1 MAGEAQSYANHVRRA
16 RTWLTA
22 ALLAFIATVL
32 LLWGVVRTP
41 SLQSVALAVLA
52 VSVLVGTMVMRVF
65 ATRLQDRIIRLEMT
79 VRLTALGRAADVPR
93 LSLGQLVALRFAAD
107 AELPALVDRALAE
120 QLTPDA
126 IKRAVTQW
134 QADLVRV

>member
-1 MAGEAQSYANHVRRA
+1 MAPAAQSYANHVRRPA
-16 RTWLTA
+16 DWLA
-22 ALLAFIATVL
+22 AVTLAFIAAVL
-32 LLWGVVRTP
+32 LLWGALWAP
-41 SLQSVALAVLA
+41 SLQAVALALLA
-52 VSVLVGTMVMRVF
+52 VSVVLAALVMRVL

-79 VRLTALGRAADVPR
+79 VRLTALGRAADAGR
-93 LSLGQLVALRFAAD
+93 LSLAQLVALRFASD
-107 AELPALVDRALAE
+107 AELPTLVDRTLAE

>member
-1 MAGEAQSYANHVRRA
+1 MAAETQSYANHVRRA
-16 RTWLTA
+16 TAWLTA
-22 ALLAFIATVL
+22 ALLAFVATVL
-32 LLWGVVRTP
+32 LLWAVVRTP
-41 SLQSVALAVLA
+41 SLPSAALALLA
-52 VSVLVGTMVMRVF
+52 VSVLVGTLVMRVF

-79 VRLTALGRAADVPR
+79 VRLTALGRAADIPR